1 MKTVGIIAEYNPFHK
16 GHAYQLQKAKELSG
30 ADYAVIV
37 MSGDFVQRGYPAIV
51 DKYVRAEM
59 ALRAGADLVIE
70 LPVSYAVGSA
80 EAFAQGAVS
89 VLEALGC
96 VDFLCFGASPAIWI
110 RFCPMPGF
118 LKKSRLPTGLFCRIF
133 CGRASAFRLPEAGLR
148 KNTGI

>member
-70 LPVSYAVGSA
+70 ARRLLPREPSRFWRLWAVWTFSA
-80 EAFAQGAVS
+80 
-89 VLEALGC
+89 LEA
-96 VDFLCFGASPAIWI
+96 SPEIWI

-118 LKKSRLPTGLFCRIF
+118 LKKSRLPTGPFCRIF